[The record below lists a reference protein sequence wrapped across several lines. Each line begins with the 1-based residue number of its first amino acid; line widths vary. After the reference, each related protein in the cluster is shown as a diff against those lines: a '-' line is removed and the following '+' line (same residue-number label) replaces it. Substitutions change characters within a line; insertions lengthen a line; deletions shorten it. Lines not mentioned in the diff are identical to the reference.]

1 MAQATSNNSTPDPR
15 WTMQEALDIFANN
28 LLLRANFACIAA
40 NEQYKTYMVRVPIEA
55 CPDDFDLG
63 PLAGNEAFNA
73 DFAKLMAD
81 HIKQG

>member
-1 MAQATSNNSTPDPR
+1 
-15 WTMQEALDIFANN
+15 MQEALDIFANN